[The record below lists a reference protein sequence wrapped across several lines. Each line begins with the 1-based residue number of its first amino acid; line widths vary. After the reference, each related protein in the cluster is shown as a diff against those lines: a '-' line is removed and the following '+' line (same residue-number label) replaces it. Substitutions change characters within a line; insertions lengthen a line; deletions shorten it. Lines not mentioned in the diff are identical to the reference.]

1 MIELLKLF
9 IEFFQIGLF
18 TIGGGVASLP
28 LIETLI
34 LNKNGWITVSEFQ
47 HLVVISEMTPGPIAV
62 NASTFVGNKMFG
74 LIGGIVATLG
84 VVLPSF
90 IIVIVLAKV
99 YFKYRNLKTVNSVLN
114 GLRPTVV
121 GLVGFATFGIALNA
135 IFMISPYN
143 FHELNFNLVRILL
156 LALYIYILRK
166 YKTSPI
172 LIIVL
177 SGLLGYIFL

>member
-1 MIELLKLF
+1 MWELVQLF
-9 IEFFQIGLF
+9 IEFFKIGLF

-34 LNKNGWITVSEFQ
+34 VNNHNWLSFEEFK

-74 LIGGIVATLG
+74 VIGGITATLG

-90 IIVIVLAKV
+90 IIVIILAKI

-121 GLVGFATFGIALNA
+121 GLVAFATFGITLSAVFNVT
-135 IFMISPYN
+135 S
-143 FHELNFNLVRILL
+143 LNFATFNINIIKILL
-156 LALYIYILRK
+156 LALYIFILRK
-166 YKTSPI
+166 YKPNPI
-172 LIIVL
+172 YIIVL
-177 SGLLGYIFL
+177 SGVLGYFAL

>member
-34 LNKNGWITVSEFQ
+34 VNKNGWISVSEFQ

-74 LIGGIVATLG
+74 MTGGIVATLG

-90 IIVIVLAKV
+90 IIVIALAKI
-99 YFKYRNLKTVNSVLN
+99 YFKYRNLKIVNSILN

-121 GLVGFATFGIALNA
+121 GLVGFATFGITLNA

-143 FHELNFNLVRILL
+143 ILDININIIRIILL
-156 LALYIYILRK
+156 ILYVYILKK
-166 YKTSPI
+166 YKKSPI
-172 LIIVL
+172 FIIVL
-177 SGLLGYIFL
+177 SGVLGYILL